1 MQNQDQK
8 RDGGVLFPNDRREN
22 ERQPTHRGSIT
33 IAGAEYYLNGWI
45 REGRNGKFLS
55 LSVQPK
61 TATTQQTD
69 KPKPKAPAEAPF
81 DDTIDF

>member
-33 IAGAEYYLNGWI
+33 IAGAEYYLSGWI

-69 KPKPKAPAEAPF
+69 KPKPMAAAGAPF
-81 DDTIDF
+81 DETIGF